1 MEQVRI
7 EKDKLDIEV
16 KNLLNKININTEQR
30 IEECEN
36 ILRGAKCGNRAERF
50 RKLIVQDKIKLS
62 SKQALLDNK
71 INEFNTVENN
81 FNRYRLELEN
91 ISQQI
96 SKIFQKINFL
106 KTDSRSIEDIENKI
120 EIEKEKLIN
129 LKKHKYIKL
138 NDEEE
143 LLTKSGYKY
152 DTEYGLLTR
161 YIGLKQLHEDEEIG
175 ETAKEFSLMI
185 KLIIILI
192 ELSAVIVAIFFSPF
206 SFYHVKMRA
215 KKDIIENNDINDAHK
230 NYEYT
235 NEILLLLKQ
244 VHNNEREISDLAR
257 DIDIERDIRKENKLY
272 GYKNTESKPS

>member
-1 MEQVRI
+1 M
-7 EKDKLDIEV
+7 
-16 KNLLNKININTEQR
+16 
-30 IEECEN
+30 
-36 ILRGAKCGNRAERF
+36 
-50 RKLIVQDKIKLS
+50 
-62 SKQALLDNK
+62 
-71 INEFNTVENN
+71 
-81 FNRYRLELEN
+81 ELEN

-129 LKKHKYIKL
+129 LKKNKYIKL